1 MSKSRGQ
8 VLRVAAVF
16 HVLFS
21 VDPER
26 EASKEEANPDIL
38 CEDAVIASINF
49 VKTACQHALYIAGK
63 GNLEEE
69 LHVTNTGTYVYVR
82 YYVC

>member
-1 MSKSRGQ
+1 MLSKSRGQ

-21 VDPER
+21 VDPGRNEI
-26 EASKEEANPDIL
+26 SEEETSDDTIGK
-38 CEDAVIASINF
+38 DAIIASINF
-49 VKTACQHALYIAGK
+49 VKTACQHVLYIAGK

-69 LHVTNTGTYVYVR
+69 IHVTNTST
-82 YYVC
+82 